1 MESVVAA
8 EHTYGS
14 LQLVPREV
22 ASDYEGLHPGSV
34 PERTTNKYQPL
45 VPSRH
50 SPGRPDTIV
59 FIFISYG
66 ELRRKRND
74 IAA

>member
-1 MESVVAA
+1 MESMVVT

-14 LQLVPREV
+14 LQLLPREV
-22 ASDYEGLHPGSV
+22 ASDYEGLLPGSV
-34 PERTTNKYQPL
+34 PKRTTNTYQPL

-50 SPGRPDTIV
+50 SPGSPDTIV

-74 IAA
+74 IAC